1 LHHHI
6 LARWLLILH
15 PFFCLLLLLLECERL
30 SQLFASH
37 LQLQL
42 LLDAF
47 FNVLGLDGCINLL
60 EGLHVFL
67 HVQTLAHYE
76 AEEVRGS
83 GKYVEVEAAVEKVN
97 GEAEHH
103 AKPNRQIEQRAQM
116 HL

>member
-1 LHHHI
+1 M
-6 LARWLLILH
+6 
-15 PFFCLLLLLLECERL
+15 
-30 SQLFASH
+30 
-37 LQLQL
+37 
-42 LLDAF
+42 
-47 FNVLGLDGCINLL
+47 
-60 EGLHVFL
+60 FL